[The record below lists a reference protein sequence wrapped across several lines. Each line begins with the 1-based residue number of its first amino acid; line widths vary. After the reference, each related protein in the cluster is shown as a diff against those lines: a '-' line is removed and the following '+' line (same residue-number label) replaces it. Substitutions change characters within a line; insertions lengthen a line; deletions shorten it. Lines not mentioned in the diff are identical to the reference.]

1 MQGFRVGNVTLCRCM
16 FPQKKNP
23 AQIRFCS
30 IGCKKPV
37 PIIDLLKDFTSS
49 LVPRGH
55 IGIGWAN
62 NLLIRSF
69 CSPQCR
75 HTAKPLCDGT
85 LNKEVY
91 ISMRFIIN
99 LPALNFTRQSVL
111 SHSKTCDTRRGL
123 SSPQLLRG
131 PDREVFQLPHNGAG
145 LARADPA
152 PLRLHLPRLLLLGG
166 IKIPH

>member
-1 MQGFRVGNVTLCRCM
+1 M
-16 FPQKKNP
+16 
-23 AQIRFCS
+23 
-30 IGCKKPV
+30 

-69 CSPQCR
+69 CSPQCLR
-75 HTAKPLCDGT
+75 AAKPLCDGT

-99 LPALNFTRQSVL
+99 LPALNFTRQSVS
-111 SHSKTCDTRRGL
+111 SHSETCDTRRGP
-123 SSPQLLRG
+123 SSPPLLRG
-131 PDREVFQLPHNGAG
+131 ADREVFQLPHNSAG
-145 LARADPA
+145 LTQPDTA
-152 PLRLHLPRLLLLGG
+152 PLRLRLPSPPLLGG
-166 IKIPH
+166 IKIAH